1 MAGEKTYYW
10 RDDDE
15 VLKELLGEE
24 KSLTFLVLAAVTIA
38 LSETANAINKHGF
51 SSYPEDVLSALQG
64 EVAELEEA
72 ISKERYCGQ
81 HGYMMEVSQV
91 AAVAIKGIV
100 AGLLHVG
107 SQEDAEGEK

>member
-15 VLKELLGEE
+15 ELKELLGEE
-24 KSLTFLVLAAVTIA
+24 RSLTFLVLAAVTIA
-38 LSETANAINKHGF
+38 LTETANAIDKHGF
-51 SSYPEDVLSALQG
+51 SSHPEDVLSALQG

-72 ISKERYCGQ
+72 ISKEKFCGK

-100 AGLLHVG
+100 AGLFHVG
-107 SQEDAEGEK
+107 SQEDAEGER